1 MLLSRVADS
10 IYWMSRYVERA
21 EHLARFVEVTFAV
34 MLDLPSSAGEQW
46 EPLVSTTGDREWFQE
61 NYGKPT
67 RENVVHWLT
76 FDTNYNNSIL
86 GCIAAARENAR
97 SIRESIPS
105 QVWEQLNQFYQRLL
119 SASRDPQALWQ
130 SPLDF
135 LQEIKLSS
143 QQFKGVM
150 DSLMSH
156 GEGWHF
162 AQLGRYLERA
172 DKTTRMVDVQYYRL
186 LPSISHIGTPLDDL
200 QWSALLHSVGGFE
213 MYRRQYHQIMPQ
225 RIIQFLILDRFFP
238 SAVMHCIDQANLSL
252 HAITGCPV
260 DAFTNEAEQK
270 LGRLRSD
277 LAFMRVEEIIGKGL
291 HEFIDSLQTRMN
303 EAGQAIFTT
312 FIAVTP

>member
-21 EHLARFVEVTFAV
+21 EHLARFVEVTFSV

-135 LQEIKLSS
+135 LKRSS
-143 QQFKGVM
+143 
-150 DSLMSH
+150 
-156 GEGWHF
+156 
-162 AQLGRYLERA
+162 
-172 DKTTRMVDVQYYRL
+172 
-186 LPSISHIGTPLDDL
+186 
-200 QWSALLHSVGGFE
+200 
-213 MYRRQYHQIMPQ
+213 
-225 RIIQFLILDRFFP
+225 
-238 SAVMHCIDQANLSL
+238 
-252 HAITGCPV
+252 
-260 DAFTNEAEQK
+260 
-270 LGRLRSD
+270 
-277 LAFMRVEEIIGKGL
+277 
-291 HEFIDSLQTRMN
+291 
-303 EAGQAIFTT
+303 
-312 FIAVTP
+312 